1 MVRVLVADDHAIM
14 REGLRLVLTS
24 VPDFEVEAVS
34 IKELEAR
41 QYLLTGLWNV
51 VVLHV
56 AMPGDGTGL
65 DVLRRLKRFC
75 SMLPVLVVSFHPEAS
90 CGVLAL
96 KPGAS
101 GYIRT
106 NSLPGEL
113 VRAIRKVAA
122 GGKYITPSLAET
134 LADRL
139 YDPAGQ
145 PGHHILSARE
155 FEVFVRLAA
164 GERPTSIAASLNLS
178 IKTVSTYRSR
188 ILDKLRLKSNCQLV
202 HYAIERDLIF
212 GLTGQSAADNGLLS
226 RKSA

>member
-14 REGLRLVLTS
+14 REGLRLQLAPI
-24 VPDFEVEAVS
+24 PDFVVEAIS
-34 IKELEAR
+34 IKELEACR
-41 QYLLTGLWNV
+41 LVGLWNV
-51 VVLHV
+51 VVMNV

-65 DVLRRLKRFC
+65 DMLRRLKHLC
-75 SMLPVLVVSFHPEAS
+75 AMLPVLVISIHPEDS

-96 KPGAS
+96 KSGAA

-106 NSLPGEL
+106 NSSPAEL
-113 VRAIRKVAA
+113 AKAVRKVAA

-134 LADRL
+134 LAERL
-139 YDPAGQ
+139 HDPAGQ
-145 PGHHILSARE
+145 PDHDILSARE

-164 GERPTSIAASLNLS
+164 GERPTSIANSLNLS

-212 GLTGQSAADNGLLS
+212 GVTGQGAAANGLIS
-226 RKSA
+226 RKTA